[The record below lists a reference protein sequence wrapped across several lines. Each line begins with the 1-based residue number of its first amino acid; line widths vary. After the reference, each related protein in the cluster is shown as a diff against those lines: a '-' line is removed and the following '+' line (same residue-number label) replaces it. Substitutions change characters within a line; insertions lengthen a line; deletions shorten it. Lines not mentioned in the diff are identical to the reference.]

1 MNFYSMYLCPMF
13 QTQAACPLDQQHL
26 TWSFTHLVLLEQAIY
41 LVVYRVMWENQKG
54 HISLC
59 FSTEEIEC
67 GIVHIDAK
75 YIIIF
80 PSYLGNLSLR
90 ILW

>member
-1 MNFYSMYLCPMF
+1 MYLCPMF
-13 QTQAACPLDQQHL
+13 QTQAAWPLDQQQL
-26 TWSFTHLVLLEQAIY
+26 TWSFTDLVLLEQAIY
-41 LVVYRVMWENQKG
+41 FVVYGVMWENQKG

-59 FSTEEIEC
+59 FSTEENEC
-67 GIVHIDAK
+67 GTVHIDAK

-80 PSYLGNLSLR
+80 PSYLRNLSLR